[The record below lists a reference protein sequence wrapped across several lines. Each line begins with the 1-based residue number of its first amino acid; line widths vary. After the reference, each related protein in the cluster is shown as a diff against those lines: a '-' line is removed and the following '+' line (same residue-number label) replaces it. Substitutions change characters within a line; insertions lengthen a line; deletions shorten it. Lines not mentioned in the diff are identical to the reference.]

1 MPATGTT
8 AFSDPSVFQ
17 ADFRGATVN
26 LVFTGPGIF
35 SARVTSVSL
44 PHLELHSVQEQ
55 LARIA
60 YVSLPSKSVNFTFAT
75 RTDPPPIWGGI
86 KMKSRDL
93 TFHGVGESTHQRTAG
108 AGGWGIIS
116 VDPEFFAASSKALA
130 GSEIIPPSVG
140 RVVQAAQ
147 ADADQLRRLHARAC
161 RLAEINRKMVA
172 HRQIARAIENDLIHA
187 LVNCLTAGVVRADTA
202 KQRHSGIIMSRFEDV
217 LAAKPNR
224 QVPIPELCGAIR
236 VAERTLRMCCLN
248 VLAMSPNHYI
258 RLRRLNLVHTAL
270 QHADPATAKVSELAE
285 RYGFS
290 ELGRFATYYRTI
302 FGEKPSATLW
312 QLPHSKIHDL
322 EFADNV

>member
-17 ADFRGATVN
+17 ADFRGATIN

-44 PHLELHSVQEQ
+44 PHLELHSVQEK

-116 VDPEFFAASSKALA
+116 VDPKFFAASSKALA

-140 RVVQAAQ
+140 RIVQAAQ

-202 KQRHSGIIMSRFEDV
+202 KQRHSAIIMSRFEDV

-258 RLRRLNLVHTAL
+258 RIRRLNLVHTAL